1 LLRARSYPNA
11 CIKLVICQASKVS
24 NSQNLDEIAMALDR
38 VKNSSSTNNF
48 RCYSMSEINPRVAF
62 FLGSF
67 GGGGIERIMAHLAH
81 NFVKLGV
88 NIDLILN
95 RSDPTHLWRMPAATR
110 VIDLKAPN
118 LYSSIPGL
126 VRYIQQERPDALLA
140 TDHYLNEV
148 ALLSKRLSGVPLRVV
163 VAEHNQLSKTARN
176 TTELKRRLAPLFTRY
191 LYPGADGIVAVSD
204 GVARDLSATAGIPLH
219 RIQTIYNP
227 VIEPAMLSS
236 AKESPAHPWFT
247 SGSIPTILGVGKL
260 EPQKDFPNLIR
271 AFAKVRQHQ
280 PARLVILGWGPD
292 LPQLKALV
300 QELGLDADVDFPGYV
315 QNPYA
320 YMARANV
327 FVLSSA
333 WEGLPTVL
341 IEAMALDTPVVSTDC
356 DSGPAEI
363 LADGRYGYLTSVGD
377 SDALADAIL
386 QVLSGH
392 FKPVEPAWLEQF
404 GLETATRK
412 YLNILGIHQTD

>member
-1 LLRARSYPNA
+1 
-11 CIKLVICQASKVS
+11 
-24 NSQNLDEIAMALDR
+24 
-38 VKNSSSTNNF
+38 
-48 RCYSMSEINPRVAF
+48 MSEINPRVAF

-81 NFVKLGV
+81 NFVKLGI

-95 RSDPTHLWRMPAATR
+95 RDDPTHLWRMPATTR
-110 VIDLKAPN
+110 VIDLKTPN

-148 ALLSKRLSGVPLRVV
+148 ALLSKHLSGVPLRVI

-176 TTELKRRLAPLFTRY
+176 TTELKRRLAPLFARY
-191 LYPGADGIVAVSD
+191 LYPGADGIVAVSH
-204 GVARDLSATAGIPLH
+204 GVAQDLSATAGIPLH

-227 VIEPAMLSS
+227 VIEPAMLAS
-236 AKESPAHPWFT
+236 AQETPAHPWFT
-247 SGSIPTILGVGKL
+247 AGSIPTILGVGKL

-280 PARLVILGWGPD
+280 EAKLVILGWGPD

-320 YMARANV
+320 YMSRTSV

-341 IEAMALDTPVVSTDC
+341 IEAMAFGTPVVSTDC
-356 DSGPAEI
+356 ESGPAEI
-363 LADGRYGYLTSVGD
+363 LADGKYGDLTPVGD
-377 SDALADAIL
+377 SEALADAIL
-386 QVLSGH
+386 QVLAGRKKKIDSS
-392 FKPVEPAWLEQF
+392 WLDQF
-404 GLETATRK
+404 GLATATSK
-412 YLNILGIHQTD
+412 YLDVLGINQLQTAIESEYLSPRMNDLKN

>member
-1 LLRARSYPNA
+1 
-11 CIKLVICQASKVS
+11 
-24 NSQNLDEIAMALDR
+24 
-38 VKNSSSTNNF
+38 
-48 RCYSMSEINPRVAF
+48 MSEINPRVAF

-88 NIDLILN
+88 EIDLILN
-95 RSDPTHLWRMPAATR
+95 RDDPTHLWRMPAETR
-110 VIDLKAPN
+110 IIDLKAPN

-148 ALLSKRLSGVPLRVV
+148 ALLSKRIAGVPLRVV

-191 LYPGADGIVAVSD
+191 LYPWADGIVAVSH
-204 GVARDLSATAGIPLH
+204 GVAQDLAQTAAIPLH
-219 RIQTIYNP
+219 RIHTIYNP
-227 VIEPAMLSS
+227 VIDAQMLASGQ
-236 AKESPAHPWFT
+236 EDPEHPWFT
-247 SGSIPTILGVGKL
+247 TASVPTILGVGKL

-271 AFAKVRQHQ
+271 AFAKVRQCQ

-292 LPQLKALV
+292 LPQLQALV
-300 QELGLDADVDFPGYV
+300 QELGIEADVDFPGYV

-320 YMARANV
+320 YMARTSV

-341 IEAMALDTPVVSTDC
+341 IEAMAFGTPVVSTDC
-356 DSGPAEI
+356 ESGPSEI
-363 LADGRYGYLTSVGD
+363 LAVGKYGYLTPVGD
-377 SDALADAIL
+377 SEALAEAIL
-386 QVLSGH
+386 QVLAGNQ
-392 FKPVEPAWLEQF
+392 KPIDPDWLNQF
-404 GLETATRK
+404 GLETATSK
-412 YLNILGIHQTD
+412 YLDILGINQTHLAIKY